1 MNMNDELTRLK
12 KRQQQILDE
21 YEELLQKYDSDDLI
35 HQNELL
41 QARLAKVTEA
51 LDAMQREHESISAE
65 NRQLKIS
72 LKEQMLDEKL
82 NILKISQDKLNTY
95 FNVANESCQNRLI
108 N

>member
-21 YEELLQKYDSDDLI
+21 YEELLQT
-35 HQNELL
+35 
-41 QARLAKVTEA
+41 RLSKVTEA
-51 LDAMQREHESISAE
+51 LDAMQSEHESISVE
-65 NRQLKIS
+65 NQQLKIS